1 MCIIAADMPAD
12 MHPVQRASSDEPAKQ
27 NLCATVQEGDWKS
40 SMTNDGDSAVP
51 DNPGDGRWDFA
62 KILGQ
67 DA

>member
-1 MCIIAADMPAD
+1 MLAD
-12 MHPVQRASSDEPAKQ
+12 MHPVQRATSDEPAKHTV
-27 NLCATVQEGDWKS
+27 CATVQEDDWKS
-40 SMTNDGDSAVP
+40 SMIKDGDSAVP